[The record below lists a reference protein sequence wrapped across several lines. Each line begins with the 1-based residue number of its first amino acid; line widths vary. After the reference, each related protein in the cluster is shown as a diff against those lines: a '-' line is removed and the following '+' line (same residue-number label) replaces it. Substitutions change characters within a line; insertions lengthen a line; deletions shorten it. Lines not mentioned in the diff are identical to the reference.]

1 MGVTGIAGGQIRTGP
16 GHSFGGC
23 SEAMEQFLVGI
34 ILALIGLAVC
44 FLGLRFWFILLPV
57 FGAITGFFVGAR
69 VMQDIFGTG
78 FLATTT
84 SWIVGIIMAI
94 VLALLSYFIWYAGA
108 IIMAGA
114 VGASLFSGLLHAL
127 FTNPWGWV
135 LFIVALIGA
144 IIFAVG
150 ALILNLPIYIII
162 VNSALIGA
170 ALAVAGLL
178 TIFGTIEVTELANG
192 AALAVVNETKLGN
205 ASWLWV
211 VAWIVLAAVG
221 MYYQLRGVAETQL
234 PEEKW
239 VPAKAA

>member
-1 MGVTGIAGGQIRTGP
+1 
-16 GHSFGGC
+16 
-23 SEAMEQFLVGI
+23 MEILIGI

-44 FLGLRFWFILLPV
+44 FFGLRFWFILLPV
-57 FGAITGFFVGAR
+57 FGGVTGFFVGAR

-78 FLATTT
+78 FLSTAT
-84 SWIVGIIMAI
+84 SWIVGIVVAI
-94 VLALLSYFIWYAGA
+94 VFALLSWFVWYAGA

-114 VGASLFSGLLHAL
+114 VGASLFSGILHAL

-150 ALILNLPIYIII
+150 ALVLNLPIYIVI
-162 VNSALIGA
+162 VNSALGGA
-170 ALAVAGLL
+170 ALAIAGLL
-178 TIFGTIEVTELANG
+178 TIFGTIEVVELANG
-192 AALAVVNETKLGN
+192 AALAVVDETKLGS

-211 VAWIVLAAVG
+211 LAWIVLAVAG
-221 MYYQLRGVAETQL
+221 IFYQLRSVDEIRL

-239 VPAKAA
+239 VPARAA

>member
-1 MGVTGIAGGQIRTGP
+1 
-16 GHSFGGC
+16 
-23 SEAMEQFLVGI
+23 MEQFLVGI

-57 FGAITGFFVGAR
+57 FGAVTGFFVGAR

-84 SWIVGIIMAI
+84 SWIVGIIM
-94 VLALLSYFIWYAGA
+94 VD
-108 IIMAGA
+108 A
-114 VGASLFSGLLHAL
+114 VGASLFSGVLHAL

-162 VNSALIGA
+162 VNSALAGA

-221 MYYQLRGVAETQL
+221 IFYQLRTVAETRL